1 MHQLLIMLPIYQP
14 YLPKNCLRYA
24 HEALD
29 STWISS
35 QGIYIDKAK
44 ERLKEAVGSR
54 YVILVNNGTCATH
67 MLALGLKHKYPHLKK
82 ILVPN
87 NVYVAAWNS
96 FLFSGGFELKP
107 LDARLDTWNIDQRLI
122 KDYDHETAL
131 LVVHNL
137 GNILNVPA
145 LREQHPGLQIVE
157 DACEGLFGTYNDRS
171 AGTAAV
177 MGSVSFFGNKTITS
191 GEGGA
196 VFTDDEDL
204 FEYLNSVRGQGQ
216 SSVRYVHDKLGY
228 NYRMTNIQAAL
239 LYGQLE
245 IKDEIREMKQTVF
258 ELYHKELSG
267 VDEVRFQYQ
276 EPGTTHAQWMFAV
289 RFDGFTYEK
298 KRALELFLFENN
310 IETRPMFY
318 PINHHTHLR
327 EMRGDM
333 KVATQLNHQALLL
346 PSFPELTRGQVLS
359 VCRKIKEFLSTHA

>member
-1 MHQLLIMLPIYQP
+1 MLPIYQP
-14 YLPKNCLRYA
+14 YLPKSCLRYA

-44 ERLKEAVGSR
+44 EKLKEMVGSR

-67 MLALGLKHKYPHLKK
+67 MLALGLKKK
-82 ILVPN
+82 HPNIRKIIVPN

-96 FLFSGGFELKP
+96 FLYSGGFDLEVV
-107 LDARLDTWNIDQRLI
+107 DARLDTWNINQELL
-122 KDYDHETAL
+122 KDSGEDAAL

-137 GNILNVPA
+137 GNIVNVPA
-145 LREQHPGLQIVE
+145 LQKKFPKLVIVE
-157 DACEGLFGTYNDRS
+157 DACEGLFGTYDSKS
-171 AGTAAV
+171 AGTASL
-177 MGSVSFFGNKTITS
+177 MGSVSFFGNKTVTS

-196 VFTDDEDL
+196 VFTQDEEL

-245 IKDEIREMKQTVF
+245 IAEEIREMKSRVF
-258 ELYHKELSG
+258 DSYVSELSSAE
-267 VDEVRFQYQ
+267 EVRFQAV
-276 EPGTTHAQWMFAV
+276 EPGTHHAQWMFAV
-289 RFDGFTYEK
+289 RFEGFTLEK

-318 PINHHTHLR
+318 PINKHEHLKAVK
-327 EMRGDM
+327 GDM
-333 KVATQLNHQALLL
+333 TVATQLNHQALLL
-346 PSFPELTRGQVLS
+346 PSFPELTKGQILS
-359 VCRKIKEFLSTHA
+359 VCRKIKEFLRLNR

>member
-1 MHQLLIMLPIYQP
+1 MLPIYQP

-44 ERLKEAVGSR
+44 ERLKEMVGSR

-67 MLALGLKHKYPHLKK
+67 MLALGLKFKYPHLNK

-96 FLFSGGFELKP
+96 FLYSGGFELKTV
-107 LDARLDTWNIDQRLI
+107 DARLDTWNMDQRLI
-122 KDYDHETAL
+122 RDPDPDTAL

-137 GNILNVPA
+137 GNIFNVPE
-145 LREQHPGLQIVE
+145 LRRQHPGLVVVE
-157 DACEGLFGTYNDRS
+157 DACEGLFGKYDGRY
-171 AGTAAV
+171 AGTGSL
-177 MGSVSFFGNKTITS
+177 MGSISFFGNKTITS

-196 VFTDDEDL
+196 VFTDDEEL

-245 IKDEIREMKQTVF
+245 MAEEIRDMKRQVF
-258 ELYHKELSG
+258 ELYRKELST
-267 VDEVRFQYQ
+267 VEEVRFQYE
-276 EPGTTHAQWMFAV
+276 EPGTEHAQWMFAV
-289 RFDGFTYEK
+289 RFDGFTLEK

-318 PINHHTHLR
+318 PINHHSYLR
-327 EMRGDM
+327 HIQGEM
-333 KVATQLNHQALLL
+333 KVATQLNHQALIL

-359 VCRKIKEFLSTHA
+359 VCRKIKEFILLNR